1 MYTDTVESTLVT
13 STVPVLDG
21 SGWTTFS
28 VIVWRQVSHSVGT
41 TAGAFTTVGT
51 LKTSLSRATRCPSY
65 ED

>member
-1 MYTDTVESTLVT
+1 LVT